1 MLKKIYI
8 SFFLTTVAFAAM
20 AQNSYVEKAAQ
31 YFKDKNDAKAK
42 ICIDSAILNENDAKD
57 PYTWHLRGHIYK
69 EYYLILDS
77 ANRKSTARKI
87 SIESFEKSNSIDYK
101 NEFSDNNNSNIRYLL
116 NTYRSDAVKLMDTT
130 NYVESE
136 YFYNEFRTLT
146 IKYFPTTDFGRQ
158 DVEYYNAYATQVYR
172 TYNPYAPD
180 SGSVRFNEVV
190 KAYEKVIS
198 IDGDNCLAHYQIAIM
213 YYNKGVDLILNLDPE
228 SSIDVMNDVLDL
240 CVSLFQ
246 KSKPHMLKAW
256 ELKSCKNINEIV
268 EGLKGI
274 SYQLNE
280 PDEFKK
286 WEQEQKKLQ
295 DK

>member
-8 SFFLTTVAFAAM
+8 SFVLVMVAAAAM

-31 YFKDKNDAKAK
+31 FFKEKNDAQAK
-42 ICIDSAILNENDAKD
+42 IYIDSAILNENEAKD
-57 PYTWHLRGHIYK
+57 SYTWHLRGHIYK
-69 EYYLILDS
+69 EYYLTADS
-77 ANRKSTARKI
+77 SDRNSTARKI
-87 SIESFEKSNSIDYK
+87 SIESFDKSNTLDTK
-101 NEFSDNNNSNIRYLL
+101 NEFIDNNNSNIKFLL

-130 NYVESE
+130 NYMESE
-136 YFYNEFRTLT
+136 FFYNEFRTLT
-146 IKYFPTTDFGRQ
+146 LKFFPTTDFGRQ

-198 IDGDNCLAHYQIAIM
+198 IDSENCLAHYQIAIM

-228 SSIDVMNDVLDL
+228 TSIDVMNEVLDL

-256 ELKSCKNINEIV
+256 ELKSCKNITEIV

-280 PDEFKK
+280 PEEFKK